1 MASYA
6 LADIDSSGFSLAQ
19 NESFLPPSP
28 AALRA
33 LAEENPAHALYP
45 DPDWTALRQALASA
59 HGLDPATLLCG
70 AGSME
75 LIAAVVRAFS
85 GPGDSLVASEYSYAF
100 IATACQF
107 AGSTLFSSPEN
118 DRTVDVDA
126 LLDAVRHDTRIVFV
140 ANPGNPTGTRIA
152 DAQLTRLR
160 AQLPDNVLLIIDQ
173 AYGEFSESVA
183 PGLWPLVDRGDT
195 VITRSFSKAYALAGA
210 RVGWCALA
218 PALAEQVRKLLN
230 PNNVSR
236 ASQHAAIAALGDTA
250 HLQRLVARTA
260 DNRDQ
265 FIAQLRHAGFT
276 VADSHTNFVLVPF
289 ASVERCE
296 SADAK
301 LRAAGLFARGMGGYG
316 LGHCLRVTVA
326 DSATLNRV
334 ATLLGDLAA

>member
-1 MASYA
+1 MISATPAVARMASYA
-6 LADIDSSGFSLAQ
+6 LADLDTSGFSLAQ
-19 NESFLPPSP
+19 NESFFPPSP

-33 LAEENPAHALYP
+33 LAEGDTAHALYP

-126 LLDAVRHDTRIVFV
+126 LLDAVREDTRIVFV

-152 DAQLTRLR
+152 DAELTRLR

-183 PGLWPLVDRGDT
+183 PGLWPLVDAVSPRPMRWPVRASDG
-195 VITRSFSKAYALAGA
+195 VRWHLPSRS
-210 RVGWCALA
+210 RCANSSIRTTCPA
-218 PALAEQVRKLLN
+218 PASTPPLPPWAT
-230 PNNVSR
+230 P
-236 ASQHAAIAALGDTA
+236 
-250 HLQRLVARTA
+250 RTCS
-260 DNRDQ
+260 DWSP
-265 FIAQLRHAGFT
+265 AQLTTA
-276 VADSHTNFVLVPF
+276 TN
-289 ASVERCE
+289 S
-296 SADAK
+296 
-301 LRAAGLFARGMGGYG
+301 
-316 LGHCLRVTVA
+316 
-326 DSATLNRV
+326 
-334 ATLLGDLAA
+334 